1 MKKIEVNLG
10 IGINMF
16 FPEPVTIVIED
27 KVNDEPVKKKV
38 SKPKMKETAVEWLL
52 SMLDYNQ
59 QMLGTKEI
67 IEKAKEIEKEQ
78 IRNSYLTEIEM
89 QCIDPNCDGVNR
101 KGICI
106 PSNKPKLDS
115 EGCLIFKNK

>member
-27 KVNDEPVKKKV
+27 EVNDEPVKKKV

-52 SMLDYNQ
+52 SMLNYNQ

-78 IRNSYLTEIEM
+78 MIEAYDEGYSIRDYY
-89 QCIDPNCDGVNR
+89 GNR
-101 KGICI
+101 
-106 PSNKPKLDS
+106 SDNTTS
-115 EGCLIFKNK
+115 EQYYNQTFKSE

>member
-10 IGINMF
+10 VGINMF

-27 KVNDEPVKKKV
+27 EVNDEPVKKKV

-67 IEKAKEIEKEQ
+67 IEQAKEMEKEQ
-78 IRNSYLTEIEM
+78 SHAEYMRGWKDGLTKQQEQWLKDVLTKQQE
-89 QCIDPNCDGVNR
+89 Q
-101 KGICI
+101 
-106 PSNKPKLDS
+106 
-115 EGCLIFKNK
+115 